1 MTNIRQMKLVSGEE
15 VIAEIIQY
23 SDEENAAMI
32 VRAVLKVI
40 ASERADGF
48 RYYALRPWM
57 IYAEDMNE
65 LLTIN
70 SDQVV
75 GEMFPSTE
83 IMKQYVMTV
92 QEYVKNSEKK
102 AEAEKEMTEEV
113 QDWSQKLLDDIASDS
128 DGTVVR
134 LFPSGNKTMH

>member
-1 MTNIRQMKLVSGEE
+1 MKLVSGEE

-23 SDEENAAMI
+23 ADEENAAMI

-75 GEMFPSTE
+75 GEMSPSTE

-92 QEYVKNSEKK
+92 QEYVKNTEKK
-102 AEAEKEMTEEV
+102 TEEEKEVSEEV
-113 QDWSQKLLDDIASDS
+113 DDWSQKLLNDIASDS

-134 LFPSGNKTMH
+134 LFPASNKTMH

>member
-1 MTNIRQMKLVSGEE
+1 MKLVSGEE

>member
-1 MTNIRQMKLVSGEE
+1 
-15 VIAEIIQY
+15 
-23 SDEENAAMI
+23 MI

-75 GEMFPSTE
+75 GEMHPSTE

-113 QDWSQKLLDDIASDS
+113 EDWSQKLLDDIASDS

-134 LFPSGNKTMH
+134 LFPSSNNTMH

>member
-1 MTNIRQMKLVSGEE
+1 MKLVSGEE

-23 SDEENAAMI
+23 ADEENAAMI

-75 GEMFPSTE
+75 GEMHPSTE

-92 QEYVKNSEKK
+92 QEYVKNTEKK
-102 AEAEKEMTEEV
+102 AVEEKQVTEEV
-113 QDWSQKLLDDIASDS
+113 EDWSQKLLDDIASDS

-134 LFPSGNKTMH
+134 LFPSSNKTMH

>member
-1 MTNIRQMKLVSGEE
+1 MKLVSGEE

-23 SDEENAAMI
+23 ADEENAAMI

-75 GEMFPSTE
+75 GEMSPSTE

-92 QEYVKNSEKK
+92 QEYVKNTEKK
-102 AEAEKEMTEEV
+102 TEEEKEVSEEV
-113 QDWSQKLLDDIASDS
+113 DDWSQKLLNDIASDS

-134 LFPSGNKTMH
+134 LFPTSNKTMH

>member
-1 MTNIRQMKLVSGEE
+1 MKLVSGEE

-23 SDEENAAMI
+23 ADEENAAMI

-75 GEMFPSTE
+75 GEMHPSTE

-92 QEYVKNSEKK
+92 QEYVKNTEKK
-102 AEAEKEMTEEV
+102 AVEEKQV
-113 QDWSQKLLDDIASDS
+113 
-128 DGTVVR
+128 TVVR
-134 LFPSGNKTMH
+134 LFPSSNKTMH

>member
-1 MTNIRQMKLVSGEE
+1 MKLVSGEE

-23 SDEENAAMI
+23 ADEENAAMI

-75 GEMFPSTE
+75 GEMSPSTE

-92 QEYVKNSEKK
+92 QEYVKNSMEKL
-102 AEAEKEMTEEV
+102 AEQEKEVSEEV
-113 QDWSQKLLDDIASDS
+113 EDWSQKLLNDIASDS

-134 LFPSGNKTMH
+134 LFPSSNKTMH